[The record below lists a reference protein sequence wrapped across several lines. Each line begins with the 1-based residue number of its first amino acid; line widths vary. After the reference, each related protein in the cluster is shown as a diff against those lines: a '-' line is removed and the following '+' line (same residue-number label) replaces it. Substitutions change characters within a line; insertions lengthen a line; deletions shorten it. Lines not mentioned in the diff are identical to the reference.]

1 MLREITVEQNVDN
14 KRLDKFISEMEEDL
28 SRTTIQR
35 LIEEE
40 KVLVN
45 EQKVKTS
52 YKPISGDK
60 IRIIVE
66 QRPKLELKAQKI
78 PVQIMYEDKDIVV
91 VNKPKGMVVH
101 PANGNYD
108 GTLVNALLGM
118 YEDKS
123 DWSFSEDEENF
134 RPGIVHRLDKD
145 TSGLLIVAKNDV
157 ALMKMSKEIHE
168 RKVPKKYIA
177 LVKGN
182 VPDDEATIDLPIARS
197 TKDRKKMAVDEKGKN
212 AVTYFK
218 VLKRYDRYT
227 LLELKIAT
235 GRTHQIRVHMSYIG
249 HPVVGDEVYSNGK
262 NEFEVKG
269 QMLHAWKL
277 EFIHPITGEKINLE
291 APVPD
296 YFKEILEK
304 LNDREIK

>member
-1 MLREITVEQNVDN
+1 MLREIIVEQNVDN

-145 TSGLLIVAKNDV
+145 TSGLLIVAKNNV
-157 ALMKMSKEIHE
+157 ALMKMSKEIQE
-168 RKVPKKYIA
+168 RKVTKKYIA

>member
-1 MLREITVEQNVDN
+1 
-14 KRLDKFISEMEEDL
+14 
-28 SRTTIQR
+28 
-35 LIEEE
+35 
-40 KVLVN
+40 
-45 EQKVKTS
+45 
-52 YKPISGDK
+52 
-60 IRIIVE
+60 
-66 QRPKLELKAQKI
+66 
-78 PVQIMYEDKDIVV
+78 
-91 VNKPKGMVVH
+91 
-101 PANGNYD
+101 
-108 GTLVNALLGM
+108 
-118 YEDKS
+118 
-123 DWSFSEDEENF
+123 
-134 RPGIVHRLDKD
+134 
-145 TSGLLIVAKNDV
+145 
-157 ALMKMSKEIHE
+157 
-168 RKVPKKYIA
+168 
-177 LVKGN
+177 
-182 VPDDEATIDLPIARS
+182 
-197 TKDRKKMAVDEKGKN
+197 MAVDEKGKN

-296 YFKEILEK
+296 YFKDILEK